1 MKSIA
6 QQSNPADVLQPPL
19 ISSLGRPG
27 GYPLRFYICTMILA
41 EKGQSLREDDGK
53 LLHKDTRIL
62 GPVMRSD
69 QRLSDGQDPGSS
81 KGS

>member
-1 MKSIA
+1 
-6 QQSNPADVLQPPL
+6 
-19 ISSLGRPG
+19 
-27 GYPLRFYICTMILA
+27 MILA

-69 QRLSDGQDPGSS
+69 QRLSYPCCGDS
-81 KGS
+81 KDMSRLPVLCLIFWPEGLRDLTEAELERC